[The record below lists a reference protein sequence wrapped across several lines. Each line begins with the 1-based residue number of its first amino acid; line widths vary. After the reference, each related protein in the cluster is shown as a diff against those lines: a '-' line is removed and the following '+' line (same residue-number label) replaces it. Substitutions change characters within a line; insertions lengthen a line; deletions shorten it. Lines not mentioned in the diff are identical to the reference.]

1 MTQDDF
7 KKDMEA
13 WLVSEQANEAAE
25 YAARGR
31 KHQSL
36 STNDLTGA
44 WVQAF
49 RRLAAKFQDGD
60 LRIDEVD
67 LRSELLLRN
76 IDPPYDLVKDDLG
89 RLTNAAADAIE
100 ELQLEDPG
108 HFDRVNEEIE
118 NDVATFRA
126 GREKKS

>member
-1 MTQDDF
+1 MSRDDF
-7 KKDMEA
+7 RRDMEA
-13 WLVSEQANEAAE
+13 WLASEQANEAAE

-36 STNDLTGA
+36 SIDDLIAA

-49 RRLAAKFQDGD
+49 RRLAAKFQDGN
-60 LRIDEVD
+60 LRIAEVD

-76 IDPPYDLVKDDLG
+76 IDPPYDLVKDELG

-126 GREKKS
+126 ERENKS